1 MEKYKVF
8 IDGSAGTT
16 GLRIADR
23 LSGAA
28 FADKIELLTI
38 SDADRKDVTARAAV
52 INSADLAF
60 LCLPDA
66 ASKEVMPLLRAD
78 VKVLDTST
86 AFRTDDAWT
95 YGFPEL
101 NGYREVL
108 QTATRIAV
116 PGCHASGFIALV
128 RPLVEQGLLPTV
140 YPYTCH
146 SITGYSGGGKAM
158 ITDYQADERP
168 TGYDAPRAYG
178 LGLSHK
184 HLPEMMAVCGI
195 DFAPIFCP
203 IVADYYSGMEVT
215 VPLQLGLMNAL
226 MDTPDDDMITPAVL
240 AAALADYYKNEPQVT
255 VHPLGEVPA
264 DNMISGMHLSGSDKM
279 ELFITASPNG
289 TQALLIALF
298 DNLGKGSSGAA
309 VQCMNIALGLEE
321 TLGLE

>member
-23 LSGAA
+23 LSGEA
-28 FADKIELLTI
+28 FAGQIELLTI
-38 SDADRKDVTARAAV
+38 SDADRKDVNARAAV

-66 ASKEVMPLLRAD
+66 ASKEVMPLLREG

-86 AFRTDDAWT
+86 AFRTDAAWT

-101 NGYREVL
+101 KNQRNAVKN
-108 QTATRIAV
+108 ANRIAV

-128 RPLVEQGLLPTV
+128 RPLVEEGLLPAS
-140 YPYTCH
+140 YPFTCH
-146 SITGYSGGGKAM
+146 SLTGYSGGGKAM
-158 ITDYQADERP
+158 IAEYESDTRP
-168 TGYDAPRAYG
+168 DLFDAPRAYA
-178 LGLSHK
+178 LGLTHK
-184 HLPEMMAVCGI
+184 HLPEMQAVSGI
-195 DFAPIFCP
+195 DFKPIFCP

-215 VPLQLGLMNAL
+215 VPVNLGLSNAL
-226 MDTPDDDMITPAVL
+226 LGADEDEVVSPHALALALAAYYKDEPQIIVHPFGETPA
-240 AAALADYYKNEPQVT
+240 DK
-255 VHPLGEVPA
+255 
-264 DNMISGMHLSGSDKM
+264 MISGLHLAHSDKM
-279 ELFITASPNG
+279 ELFVTGAPDG
-289 TQALLIALF
+289 TQALLISVF

-309 VQCMNIALGLEE
+309 VQCMNIALALEE

>member
-16 GLRIADR
+16 GLRIAKR
-23 LSGAA
+23 LLGAD
-28 FADKIELLTI
+28 FTDKITLLTI
-38 SDADRKDVTARAAV
+38 SDADRKDVNARAAV
-52 INSADLAF
+52 INSADIAF

-66 ASKEVMPLLRAD
+66 ASKEVMPLLRPA

-86 AFRTDDAWT
+86 AFRTDDGWV

-101 NGYREVL
+101 QGYRAAL

-116 PGCHASGFIALV
+116 PGCHASGFIALL
-128 RPLVEQGLLPTV
+128 RPLIEQGLLPSV

-146 SITGYSGGGKAM
+146 SITGYSGGGKEM
-158 ITDYQADERP
+158 ISEYKAADRP
-168 TGYDAPRAYG
+168 KGFDAPRAYG

-184 HLPEMMAVCGI
+184 HLPEMQALTSI
-195 DFAPIFCP
+195 DFPPIFCP

-215 VPLQLGLMNAL
+215 IPVQLGLANAL
-226 MDTPDDDMITPAVL
+226 MSSDDDEMITPAIL
-240 AAALADYYKNEPQVT
+240 AAALADYYKNEPQIT
-255 VHPLGEVPA
+255 VHPLGEIPA
-264 DNMISGMHLSGSDKM
+264 DKMLSGMHLSDSDKM
-279 ELFITASPNG
+279 ELFITASPSG
-289 TQALLIALF
+289 TQVLLIALF

-309 VQCMNIALGLEE
+309 LQCMNIALGLDE